1 MIGYI
6 SLAGL
11 IIFTPIYIAN
21 NLIYLYL
28 VRATFGRE
36 AHDKFNLA
44 QKQILDEI
52 AADVVRKH
60 ETSKAD

>member
-11 IIFTPIYIAN
+11 MIFTPIYITN
-21 NLIYLYL
+21 TLIYLYL
-28 VRATFGRE
+28 IRATFGRE
-36 AHDKFNLA
+36 AQDKYNLA

-52 AADVVRKH
+52 ADDVVGKH
-60 ETSKAD
+60 ETSQVD

>member
-11 IIFTPIYIAN
+11 MIFTPIYITN
-21 NLIYLYL
+21 TLIYLYL
-28 VRATFGRE
+28 IRATFGRE
-36 AHDKFNLA
+36 AQDKYNLA

-52 AADVVRKH
+52 ADDVVRKH